1 MNKNPEKKFG
11 ILFFF
16 VFAIIAFYPLL
27 SSGEIKL
34 LFLIPALI
42 FLVLAF
48 IKPILLR
55 PLNFAWIK
63 LGEILGKVI
72 APIVMFFLF
81 FLIVTPI
88 GLLVRFFGKDLL
100 KTKFSKDNSY
110 WIKREKNIGTMKKQ
124 F

>member
-16 VFAIIAFYPLL
+16 VFVIIAFYPLL

-88 GLLVRFFGKDLL
+88 GLLVRLFGKDLL

>member
-16 VFAIIAFYPLL
+16 VFVIIAFYPLL

-72 APIVMFFLF
+72 APMVMFFLF
-81 FLIVTPI
+81 FFYCYADRSFSSIVWKRSFENKI
-88 GLLVRFFGKDLL
+88 LKRQLLLD
-100 KTKFSKDNSY
+100 
-110 WIKREKNIGTMKKQ
+110 
-124 F
+124 

>member
-16 VFAIIAFYPLL
+16 VFVIVAFYPLL

-72 APIVMFFLF
+72 APMVMFFLF
-81 FLIVTPI
+81 FFIVTPI
-88 GLLVRFFGKDLL
+88 GLLVRLFGKDLL

>member
-16 VFAIIAFYPLL
+16 VFVIIAFYPLL

-72 APIVMFFLF
+72 APMVMFFLF
-81 FLIVTPI
+81 FFIVTPI
-88 GLLVRFFGKDLL
+88 GLLVRLFGKDLL

>member
-72 APIVMFFLF
+72 APMVMFFLF
-81 FLIVTPI
+81 FFIVTPI
-88 GLLVRFFGKDLL
+88 GLLVRLFGKDLL